1 MRPTARI
8 VASMSSSP
16 PDPSAEPRAADD
28 PALHP
33 APAGFT
39 LSRATHGDLGDV
51 TELYRRAELDLS
63 GEVTIRPEDI
73 RYRWL
78 DGGLDDTLLIRDDT
92 GDLVAYAEF
101 HEDTDPWTDELD
113 LYLDARVHPDR
124 TGEGLATFILTR
136 AEERARLA
144 ARRRG
149 DDHAILR
156 TTVVDLDARALAWHE
171 RRGFRFV
178 RHFLQMRLDLTA
190 APPAPVW
197 PEDVTLAA
205 VDRAG
210 LRAVWQTHQAAFA
223 DVPTH
228 LPLTYEEFVDQ
239 RIDRDPDHDLSLW
252 WAAMA
257 GDVVVGVL
265 VGRATTPEGA
275 ESGYIRDLAVLP
287 GWRRSGVGMA
297 LLRTALTAFWE
308 RGLTGVALEV
318 DDVSLDGATALYEA
332 AGMQIVRRR
341 DVVELDVH
349 VQP

>member
-1 MRPTARI
+1 M
-8 VASMSSSP
+8 
-16 PDPSAEPRAADD
+16 
-28 PALHP
+28 
-33 APAGFT
+33 
-39 LSRATHGDLGDV
+39 LSRATNDDLDDV
-51 TELYRRAELDLS
+51 TDLYRRAELDLA

-78 DGGLDDTLLIRDDT
+78 DGGLDDTLLVRDRA

-124 TGEGLATFILTR
+124 TGEGLATFLLAR
-136 AEERARLA
+136 AEDRARLA
-144 ARRRG
+144 AARRG
-149 DDHAILR
+149 DDHAVLR
-156 TTVVDLDARALAWHE
+156 TTVVDLDERALAWHG
-171 RRGFRFV
+171 RRGFHFV

-197 PEDVTLAA
+197 PDGVVPQA
-205 VDRAG
+205 VDADD
-210 LRAVWQTHQAAFA
+210 LRAVWETHQKAFA

-228 LPLTYEEFVDQ
+228 LPLTYDEFVDQ
-239 RIDRDPDHDLSLW
+239 RIDRDPGHDLSLW
-252 WAAMA
+252 CAAMS
-257 GDVVVGVL
+257 GQDVVGVL
-265 VGRATTPEGA
+265 AARATTPEGA
-275 ESGYIRDLAVLP
+275 ESGYVRDLAVLP
-287 GWRRSGVGMA
+287 EWRRTGVGMA

-341 DVVELDVH
+341 DVVELDVD
-349 VQP
+349 VPG